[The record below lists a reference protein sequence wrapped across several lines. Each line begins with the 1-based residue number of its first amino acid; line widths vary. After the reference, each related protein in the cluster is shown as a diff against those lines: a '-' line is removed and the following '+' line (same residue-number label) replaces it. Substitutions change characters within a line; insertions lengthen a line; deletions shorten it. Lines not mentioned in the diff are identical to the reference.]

1 MCGIAG
7 FLDTGGTPIVRHD
20 SIRSMCLAMSH
31 RGPDAEGLHFDGPVA
46 LGHRR
51 LSIIDLSDASNQ
63 PLTDPSGRYV
73 TVFNGEMYNYR
84 DVREQLAETAFRTNS
99 DTEVLLAAYAKWG
112 PDCVHRFKGMFAFA
126 IWDSQERSLF
136 LCRDRMGVKPLY
148 LHLGEGFLMFA
159 SEVRALMASGL
170 LPRRIDRQ
178 ALPDYLAFQSFG
190 YPSSPVTGIEQLEAG
205 SWMHIKGKEVRKEVY
220 WKPGAT
226 RVEGDLEDPAFVRR
240 SIRELLLQSV
250 ERRLVSD
257 VPIGAFLSGGIDSS
271 SVVGLMAEAGFIKP
285 STFNVSFAEEEFD
298 ESRYANAIARK
309 FDTKHTTIRLAP
321 EDFLKDLEEAL
332 DAMDSPSGDGPNTY
346 MVSRAVKRA
355 GITVA
360 LSGVGGDEL
369 FAGYPFFLTQLRLQ
383 KLGGPYRLTGGIR
396 RAAASLLQGSASG
409 RMQRMASIF
418 AASGTEICHTYPEY
432 RRIITRRQTRA
443 LTRLG
448 ENHPYGLE
456 RQLLD
461 RRSEMEALPVLS
473 QVSVAEY
480 MGYTQHT
487 LLKDT
492 DQMSMAVSLEVREP
506 FFDHDL
512 VDFVL
517 QVPDAVKRPR
527 YPKSLLVE
535 SLAPLLPDE
544 IVHRKKQGFVFPWD
558 LWMRGPL
565 RDFCEKR
572 IEALCDRDFIRADA
586 LRAFWKEFLENGSR
600 IRYTDLWV
608 FVVLGYWMERNRVE

>member
-1 MCGIAG
+1 MA
-7 FLDTGGTPIVRHD
+7 
-20 SIRSMCLAMSH
+20 H
-31 RGPDAEGLHFDGPVA
+31 RGPDAEGSFGEGPVA

-51 LSIIDLSDASNQ
+51 LSIIDVSDSSNQ
-63 PLTDPSGRYV
+63 PFKDTTGRYV
-73 TVFNGEMYNYR
+73 IVFNGEVYNFMELR
-84 DVREQLAETAFRTNS
+84 DELPGYAFRTKS
-99 DTEVLLAAYAKWG
+99 DTEVVLAAFAKWG
-112 PDCVHRFKGMFAFA
+112 PDCVLRFKGMFAFA
-126 IWDSQERSLF
+126 VWDRHDGSLF
-136 LCRDRMGVKPLY
+136 LCRDRLGVKPLY
-148 LHLGEGFLMFA
+148 YHHSKGVLVFA
-159 SEVRALMASGL
+159 SEVRALLASGL
-170 LPRRIDRQ
+170 VPRCMDRQ
-178 ALPDYLAFQSFG
+178 ALSDYLAFQSFG
-190 YPSSPVTGIEQLEAG
+190 YPSSPVAGVSQLEAG
-205 SWMHIKGKEVRKEVY
+205 SWMLVKGSEVRKQVY
-220 WKPGAT
+220 WKPGTA
-226 RVEGDLEDPAFVRR
+226 RVQGDLEDPGFVKGR
-240 SIRELLLQSV
+240 IRELLLKSV

-271 SVVGLMAEAGFIKP
+271 SVVGLMAEVGIRQTA
-285 STFNVSFAEEEFD
+285 TFNVSFAEEEFD

-321 EDFLKDLEEAL
+321 EDFLMDLEEAL

-396 RAAASLLQGSASG
+396 RAVASLLQGSASG
-409 RMQRMASIF
+409 RMQRMASIL

-432 RRIITRRQTRA
+432 RRIITRRQTRS

-461 RRSEMEALPVLS
+461 RRAEMEALPVLS

-506 FFDHDL
+506 FFDHEL

-517 QVPDAVKRPR
+517 QVPDSLKRPL

-535 SLAPLLPDE
+535 SLKPLLPEE

-565 RDFCEKR
+565 RDFCQRR
-572 IEALCDRDFIRADA
+572 IDSLCDRDFIRPDA
-586 LRAFWKEFLENGSR
+586 LRSFWRSFLQKDPGV
-600 IRYTDLWV
+600 RYTDVWV
-608 FVVLGYWMERNRVE
+608 FVVLGYWLERNGME